1 MSGGGATRYSPGR
14 SGNLAGRPKARRPH
28 ISAFDV
34 IFDQTLTVT
43 QGGKPRELTIDEAL
57 ELQTYQAAL
66 GGSKLAIRKVLKMI
80 EKREAALAKRSSAGG
95 YIPPTLEFHHDADNA
110 NEAMRI
116 LDIIERDPAWGDA
129 NPREKVTHW
138 AGQAALSRSGSRE
151 LRPADV
157 NNIKLFVTGS
167 EKLKWPRGRS
177 VG

>member
-1 MSGGGATRYSPGR
+1 LSGGGATRYSPGR